1 MSLGP
6 LEWGYV
12 QGIVVSISVLV
23 VYTGFEFGLG
33 PT

>member
-1 MSLGP
+1 MSLGR

-12 QGIVVSISVLV
+12 QGIVVSISVLF